1 MKGFGHWD
9 YAEAFTG
16 KEAAHLIAGLDPSLS
31 NPETEYKIRPV
42 LTRMK
47 KAFYE
52 TVRNLA
58 SEFTDGSGFF
68 ADDDHEHF
76 AWVNPAKRRKPE
88 GPALWSVEI
97 EELIANYNYRYIAA
111 GIPEDFEFCE
121 SDRGN
126 TLVEEVIRRRGK
138 RFGEE
143 NEKETTHWQD
153 IENELHTALS
163 NWAHAYI
170 HEFDDQKFSRAE
182 LQRWISENGF
192 PSEYQFEMIVL
203 PAVETGG
210 PGGQQEVS
218 PKSEAAYLH
227 ILGALGELYWAAAHP
242 GQEYSQSA
250 LLAALKP
257 YEGFSGMSERNLK
270 DKLTKAMRAIKS

>member
-58 SEFTDGSGFF
+58 SEFTDGAGFF

-97 EELIANYNYRYIAA
+97 EELIANYNHRYIAA

-126 TLVEEVIRRRGK
+126 TSVEEVVRRREK

-143 NEKETTHWQD
+143 NEKEIAHWQD
-153 IENELHTALS
+153 VENELHSALS
-163 NWAHAYI
+163 SWAYAYI

-182 LQRWISENGF
+182 LHRWISENGF
-192 PSEYQFEMIVL
+192 PSEYQFEMIAL
-203 PAVETGG
+203 PAAEPGG
-210 PGGQQEVS
+210 SDGQQEVS
-218 PKSEAAYLH
+218 AKSEASYLNIIGSLVH
-227 ILGALGELYWAAAHP
+227 LYWEAAHP
-242 GQEYSQSA
+242 GEKYTQATLIAELEKYDY
-250 LLAALKP
+250 P
-257 YEGFSGMSERNLK
+257 GMGERNLK
-270 DKLTKAMRAIKS
+270 DKLTKAKKSTKL